1 MGPKSAISK
10 PERKRQQQ
18 TGVYHDGVT
27 KTTRSD
33 STHQSRAMTMD
44 QLGAAA
50 HLTMAFSGSQRKD
63 SELLEKMLLKYASKN
78 TAPASPDT
86 IAAVPH
92 NKVVQARKQ
101 NQDWEAQAKQGIEK
115 KGLRL
120 DREWNDKTWTNKS
133 NCNERLKLLKDD
145 GFDITPLQ
153 GPDTDSDAI
162 TQALLTHVAARKRNP
177 SQSGP
182 QVNVSSRTDSQDPV
196 EEVAEAPT
204 PSLDPAFAHHL
215 YHPLPTSRLKRK
227 QSTACDSISTKVP
240 YSHLHTDDD
249 EPAYKK
255 QCTTD
260 LREDAT
266 MQATTEEN
274 MQSWVRLK
282 LQVTS
287 EIFKRDEDYP
297 ISKDDVS
304 RISIAFP
311 SQSIKAD
318 VPGSLEL
325 NSKGYDNIMK
335 ELRVFGGDTDEDG
348 NFEIPNLLPFD
359 RRNIT
364 VTTNVSRRTIIEG
377 DIDALTGLLKRLATP
392 GKGLAFMAKKS
403 FNEKGNRF
411 EENELFELSNAT
423 QNQLREIMEELEAK
437 VKDGR
442 VEVQVRW
449 VA

>member
-1 MGPKSAISK
+1 MGPNSAISK

-18 TGVYHDGVT
+18 TGVYHDGVM

-63 SELLEKMLLKYASKN
+63 SELLEKMLLKYSSNN
-78 TAPASPDT
+78 TAPTYPDT
-86 IAAVPH
+86 ITAVPH
-92 NKVVQARKQ
+92 NKVVQARKP
-101 NQDWEAQAKQGIEK
+101 NPDWEARAKQGIEK

-133 NCNERLKLLKDD
+133 NCNERLKLLKDN

-182 QVNVSSRTDSQDPV
+182 QVNVCSRTDSQDPV
-196 EEVAEAPT
+196 KEVAEAPT
-204 PSLDPAFAHHL
+204 SSLDPAIAHHSA
-215 YHPLPTSRLKRK
+215 HPLPNSRLKRK
-227 QSTACDSISTKVP
+227 RSTACDSISAKVP
-240 YSHLHTDDD
+240 YSQLHTDDD
-249 EPAYKK
+249 EPAYKQ

-260 LREDAT
+260 LCEDAT

-274 MQSWVRLK
+274 MQPWLRLK
-282 LQVTS
+282 LWVTS
-287 EIFKRDEDYP
+287 EIFKRNKDYP
-297 ISKDDVS
+297 ISKDDFS

-311 SQSIKAD
+311 SQSIRAD

-335 ELRVFGGDTDEDG
+335 ELRVLGGDPDEDG

-359 RRNIT
+359 GRKIT
-364 VTTNVSRRTIIEG
+364 VTTNVPRRTIIES
-377 DIDALTGLLKRLATP
+377 DTDSLTGLLKRLATP
-392 GKGLAFMAKKS
+392 GKGLAFMAKKY
-403 FNEKGNRF
+403 FNEKGDRF

-423 QNQLREIMEELEAK
+423 QKQLREIMEKLEAK
-437 VKDGR
+437 VKDGK